1 MDEPRNV
8 ADTIRKGI
16 MDSTLYAGDEGRTLM
31 MVGMTAVLWA
41 SGAPTA

>member
-1 MDEPRNV
+1 M
-8 ADTIRKGI
+8 

-41 SGAPTA
+41 SGAPTAARSALRTSA